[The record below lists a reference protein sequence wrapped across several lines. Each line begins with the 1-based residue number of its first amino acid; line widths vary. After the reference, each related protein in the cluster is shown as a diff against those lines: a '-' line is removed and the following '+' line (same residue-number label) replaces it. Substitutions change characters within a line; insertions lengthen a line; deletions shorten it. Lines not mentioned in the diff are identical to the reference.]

1 MWEAWHHARD
11 RVHGA
16 ATDVSFR
23 VSSIASAVSR
33 GESAPVTRLGTVSLA
48 LVVAA
53 AFVTPLVIPAVN
65 RAVAG
70 TPPGLGYLPALELS
84 RPHRT
89 FDPQLIANLRYGQP
103 AWVFIGDS
111 MMGTRIDLQYLGE
124 ISSTHNELVSFL
136 FHPAT
141 GPAWWYLAFKN
152 HLVASGI
159 RPRAVFVFFRDTNL
173 TDTFFRLESLYGNAL
188 DEVAHAEEPELN
200 ALVAGRKRGVWS
212 RVHGAVVRA
221 YETDVATGWME
232 PGVRRW
238 FVNWRYPDA
247 SARLR
252 FDQRLNERF
261 DLASL
266 RTDVAAD
273 LSDAN
278 ETADFARDLPTSV
291 LPAMTALARQH
302 GITLCFVR
310 VQRRPSGTTPPP
322 QSANLQR
329 YVADLR
335 TWVEAN
341 GALFHD
347 DWGDPELPE
356 SIYADGDH
364 VRDRRHYSAVFRRRL
379 DPLFR

>member
-1 MWEAWHHARD
+1 
-11 RVHGA
+11 VPF
-16 ATDVSFR
+16 TS
-23 VSSIASAVSR
+23 SAVSR
-33 GESAPVTRLGTVSLA
+33 GPSAPVARRAGLSLA
-48 LVVAA
+48 LVLAA
-53 AFVTPLVIPAVN
+53 AFIAPLSLRALNRVAVGE
-65 RAVAG
+65 A
-70 TPPGLGYLPALELS
+70 PGLGYLPALELS
-84 RPHRT
+84 REHRD
-89 FDPQLIANLRYGQP
+89 FNPLPIANLSYGQP

-111 MMGTRIDLQYLGE
+111 MMGTRVDPAYLGE
-124 ISSTHNELVSFL
+124 ISANHDDIVAFL

-152 HLVASGI
+152 HLVPSGVK
-159 RPRAVFVFFRDTNL
+159 PRAVFVFFRDTNL
-173 TDTFFRLESLYGNAL
+173 TDTLFRLESLYGNAL
-188 DEVAHAEEPELN
+188 DEVAHAQEPELN
-200 ALVAGRKRGVWS
+200 ALVAARKRGIWS
-212 RVHGAVVRA
+212 RVHSAAVRS
-221 YETDVATGWME
+221 YQTDVATGWIE

-247 SARLR
+247 SSRLR

-261 DLASL
+261 DLANL
-266 RTDVAAD
+266 RSDVAAD
-273 LSDAN
+273 LSGAN
-278 ETADFARDLPTSV
+278 ESADFARDLPTSV

-329 YVADLR
+329 YVTDLR
-335 TWVEAN
+335 TWLEAN

-347 DWGDPELPE
+347 DWGDPEQPE

-364 VRDRRHYSAVFRRRL
+364 VRDRRHYTAVFRKRL